1 MHLCVLAQLL
11 TRVAENRVKVGWE
24 LIRERVER
32 ITLTELTTDR
42 ASVLQ
47 TKTLSKAEREIF
59 NSCSASPPP
68 KIVQIATK

>member
-1 MHLCVLAQLL
+1 VLAQLL

-24 LIRERVER
+24 LIRERVKR

-47 TKTLSKAEREIF
+47 TKTLSKEEREIF
-59 NSCSASPPP
+59 NCCSAPPPP
-68 KIVQIATK
+68 KILQGSAT